1 MADDR
6 KSIGL
11 GLAGGAATTLKLEQ
25 AELDKLVAAIQA
37 GDQWVE
43 IKDEK
48 RVVSLRAD
56 HVDFYTLDSE
66 DKEERRAGF

>member
-25 AELDKLVAAIQA
+25 AELDKLIAAIQA

-48 RVVSLRAD
+48 RVVNLRAD
-56 HVDFYTLDSE
+56 HVDFYTLDAE

>member
-11 GLAGGAATTLKLEQ
+11 GLVGGAATTLKLEQ

-48 RVVSLRAD
+48 RVVNLRAD
-56 HVDFYTLDSE
+56 HVEFYSLDSE
-66 DKEERRAGF
+66 EKEERRAGF